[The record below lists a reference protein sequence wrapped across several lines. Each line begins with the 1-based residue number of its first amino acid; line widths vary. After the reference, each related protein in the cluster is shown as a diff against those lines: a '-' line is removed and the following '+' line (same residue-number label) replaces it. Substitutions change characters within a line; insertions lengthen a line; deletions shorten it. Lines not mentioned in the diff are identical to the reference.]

1 MDIPVKKTDL
11 DEATVLAERLK
22 LEKIAQVT
30 TQKQNDILAHRVK
43 ELQDQVERLNR
54 ELDSAYVMV
63 DISDNDADWGP
74 VEYIGYPIHMNSG
87 QATRSAS
94 ASIVTKS
101 CSNRS
106 SQTLATNPGVLRWTP
121 SPISR

>member
-74 VEYIGYPIHMNSG
+74 VEYIGYPIHMHNAKFTVG
-87 QATRSAS
+87 FRQYRYAELLQQ
-94 ASIVTKS
+94 VEPDP
-101 CSNRS
+101 CDD
-106 SQTLATNPGVLRWTP
+106 LEF
-121 SPISR
+121 